1 MVGGVTVGSARP
13 YGRIGPLGTAEA
25 RAMPGV
31 AAVLTHRDVPG
42 RNLYGL
48 EIEDQPVLASD
59 IVRYWGEA
67 VGLVAADHPEQARR
81 AAQEM
86 RVGYQGL
93 QPVTPPQAAL
103 SAHAPHLHPHRHITR
118 YVKIRH

>member
-67 VGLVAADHPEQARR
+67 GGLVGADHPEQARR
-81 AAQEM
+81 PAPQR
-86 RVGYQGL
+86 RVRYQGL
-93 QPVTPPQAAL
+93 PPGPQPPGAPP
-103 SAHAPHLHPHRHITR
+103 AHAPPPPPHRHNTR
-118 YVKIRH
+118 SR

>member
-67 VGLVAADHPEQARR
+67 AGPVAADPPEQAPP
-81 AAQEM
+81 AAE
-86 RVGYQGL
+86 QGRGGNHVP
-93 QPVTPPQAAL
+93 QPRTQPHGAPPAR
-103 SAHAPHLHPHRHITR
+103 PPHPHPPRHLPPSA
-118 YVKIRH
+118 